1 MKRGHNRL
9 TIEQKGFFS
18 FRLFILIVTI
28 GVLIPVGYGF
38 AARFYR
44 MYGEFTAPQIEI
56 VELPRGIGI
65 APVTL
70 SFRVEDTGA
79 GLDEVIVRTRQRG
92 RVREMLRRKLAGA
105 ATFSEQ
111 IELLGSK
118 SNFSEGVVDFEIL
131 AFDRAF
137 WSNRGEK
144 VLQLR
149 VDYHKPKVEVL
160 TTQHNARRGGS
171 QLVFYRVFDEDVA
184 LSGVKVGNK
193 VFQGFRASGL
203 DSAFDDPNLYVAFY
217 AIDINQSIQDLTVRA
232 FAEDQAG
239 NSASAEFYN
248 KILDRPAREVT
259 IVLTED
265 IMRGT
270 VTRLFEQY
278 EGRLSQAVHEIDG
291 DPFLLDMNPLIKR
304 FKLLNETLRRADQND
319 IRDTLA
325 ASPRFESFLKQFF
338 LRQQATTTGIFNDN
352 ISYKYEDQVI
362 GTAISLGTE
371 FVFQGGQS
379 EIVAVND
386 GIVVFADSHG
396 TYGRTLA
403 IDHGLGVASLYAR
416 LDNIKFHKGEFVK
429 RGEVIG
435 TIGTSGLAPKKAA
448 YLEMRVHG
456 VAVDPLE
463 WWDANWFNQH
473 VVGKIDDMKRALGL
487 QVVKPL

>member
-1 MKRGHNRL
+1 MNRQQNYL
-9 TIEQKGFFS
+9 VVKQRGFFS
-18 FRLFILIVTI
+18 LRLFILIVSI
-28 GVLIPVGYGF
+28 GVLVPVGYGF

-44 MYGEFTAPQIEI
+44 TYGEFSAPQIEV

-70 SFRVEDTGA
+70 SLRVNDVGA
-79 GLDEVIVRTRQRG
+79 GLDEVIVRARQRG
-92 RVREMLRRKLAGA
+92 RVRELLRRKLGGA
-105 ATFSEQ
+105 SSFAEKIDFQGT
-111 IELLGSK
+111 K
-118 SNFSEGVVDFEIL
+118 SNFSEGVVDFEIV
-131 AFDRAF
+131 AFDRSF

-144 VLQLR
+144 AVQMR
-149 VDYHKPKVEVL
+149 VDYHKPKVEVI

-171 QLVFYRVFDEDVA
+171 QLVFYRVFDEDIA

-203 DSAFDDPNLYVAFY
+203 DSAFEDPNLYIAFY
-217 AIDINQSIQDLTVRA
+217 AIDINQSLQDLTVRA

-248 KILDRPAREVT
+248 KILERPIREVSV
-259 IVLTED
+259 VLTEE
-265 IMRGT
+265 IMRGP

-278 EGRLSQAVHEIDG
+278 EGRLTQSTSEIDS
-291 DPFLLDMNPLIKR
+291 DPFLIDMNPLVKR
-304 FKLLNETLRRADQND
+304 FKVLNEALRRADQNE

-325 ASPRFESFLKQFF
+325 TSPRFESFLKQFF
-338 LRQQATTTGIFNDN
+338 LRQQATTTGFFADN
-352 ISYKYEDQVI
+352 LSFKYENQLI
-362 GTAISLGTE
+362 GTATSLGSE
-371 FVFQGGQS
+371 FVIQGGQT

-386 GIVVFADSHG
+386 GIVVFADSRG

-416 LDNIKFHKGEFVK
+416 LDNTKFHKGEFVK

-435 TIGTSGLAPKKAA
+435 TIGTSGLALKKAA

-456 VAVDPLE
+456 VPVDPLE
-463 WWDANWFNQH
+463 WWDPNWFNQH

-487 QVVKPL
+487 QVAKPL